1 MRSISP
7 RRSTLAAALVLA
19 IAGWPPLSAASAD
32 TPPLRAAEDGAPES
46 VRSHDITLV
55 TGDVVHFTDLPGSR
69 DVVTVEPAA
78 DSSGP
83 VQVYTRGEDTYVV
96 PSDAMPL
103 LAAGRVDPRL
113 FNVTDLVAMGYDDA
127 RADSVPL
134 IATPS
139 SVNRSATPPPA
150 PAGSRTVRTLASIR
164 STVLSVDKERSRAF
178 WQGIAPGGGTWSP
191 ASGVGKL
198 WLDGRVEAALAASTA
213 QVKAPEAWSKGFDG
227 SGVKVAVLDTG
238 ADLDHPD
245 LQGRVD
251 EAKSFVPGE
260 GVDDGNGH
268 GTHVASTVGGSGAAS
283 GGAEKGVAPGA
294 RLLIGKV
301 LADSGAGA
309 DSGVIAGME
318 WARAQGA
325 DVVSMSLGSNDS
337 SGGDD
342 PMSLALDA
350 LSADGG
356 PLYVVAAGNSYSPGS
371 IGAPG
376 AAKSALTV
384 AAVDAKDKRADFSSQ
399 GPLTGSHGLKP
410 DLSAPGVGVL
420 AAASQS
426 VPGWSGGMYRSMN
439 GTSMA
444 TPHVSGAAAVLKQ
457 RHPEW
462 SGQRI
467 KDALMSASHT
477 TNGKPYE
484 TGTGRL
490 DVETAVDTVID
501 ATGSVPAAVYQW
513 PHTGD
518 VSSTRTVT
526 YRNSGD
532 GAVTLDLA
540 LDTADSAYSLSASSV
555 TVPARGS
562 AEVTLTLDPSRVPV
576 DTTFS
581 GRIAATDAATG
592 KVVAHTGFALY
603 KERELYDYTIKVTG
617 RDGKPARDTVVVNS
631 PHRSDPMYVN
641 VDGETTLRLPPGDYT
656 AWSFMEVPGDTSDGL
671 GMALLL
677 DPTTTVD
684 AAHPSGE
691 VRLDASRARRAYALP
706 ERESTSTQTILDF
719 SRAYETGPV
728 TSAFNWNSAL
738 LLPAAYDSLYLSPTQ
753 PVTKGSLDTLIH
765 WRMRE
770 KALDAETGSGR
781 EIALTAQRNSPF
793 HEGTSTLRTVY
804 AGKGSTADYAGL
816 DVRGKAVVV
825 DRSTEVPIAERVRAA
840 SEAGAALLISVNDTR
855 GRLYE
860 SATAGGSM
868 PVASVMQ
875 RDGELLI
882 AEARSGRG
890 KLHVRQKEYP
900 DYTYDLLQ
908 TFKGSIPD
916 TPLVHR
922 PEDDDLARV
931 ESTYNATPGTLGQ
944 GSRHFAPTWGPAV
957 GTDEYERYSRAVTE
971 FVAQHPAGL
980 GTWYEQHAGS
990 GTGAGF
996 AERNVSASYT
1006 AGKRYRAAWF
1016 APVTAPRLSDGSN
1029 YVAQQ
1034 NVSGT
1039 FQWNVAMWSSG
1050 HDGHLG
1056 VGGTGT
1062 KTTLYRDGT
1071 QVATSNSQSGR
1082 AWNAPQGRYELVAT
1096 GQRASA
1102 AWPTST
1108 RTRTAWGFDYLP
1120 LPANGAVRADVPL
1133 LNLDY
1138 DVATDIQGKARA
1150 GHRLDL
1156 GLRSTTYTGEIAA
1169 TAASLQVSYDD
1180 GATWRPAPLKR
1191 TGEGRWATVLQS
1203 PDDASSI
1210 SLRATSEAPGGLS
1223 VEQEVIR
1230 AVLLK

>member
-19 IAGWPPLSAASAD
+19 LAGWPPVGVAAAD
-32 TPPLRAAEDGAPES
+32 TPPPPTAEGTAPDS
-46 VRSHDITLV
+46 VTSHDITLV
-55 TGDVVHFTDLPGSR
+55 TGDLVHFTDLPGTR
-69 DVVTVEPAA
+69 DAVTVEPATGSA
-78 DSSGP
+78 GP
-83 VQVYTRGEDTYVV
+83 VQVYTRGADTYVV

-113 FNVTDLVAMGYDDA
+113 FNITGLVAMGYDDA
-127 RADSVPL
+127 HADAVPL
-134 IATPS
+134 IATPPPAS
-139 SVNRSATPPPA
+139 RSARPPA
-150 PAGSRTVRTLASIR
+150 APAAAKAVRTLASIR
-164 STVLSVDKERSRAF
+164 ATVLSVDKERSRAF
-178 WQGIAPGGGTWSP
+178 WEGIAPGGDTWRT

-198 WLDGRVEAALAASTA
+198 WLDGRVDASLSASTA
-213 QVKAPEAWSKGFDG
+213 QINAPQAWSKGFDG

-251 EAKSFVPGE
+251 EAKSFVAGE
-260 GVDDGNGH
+260 SADDGNGH

-301 LADSGAGA
+301 LGDSGAGA
-309 DSGVIAGME
+309 DSAVIAGME

-337 SGGDD
+337 SAGDD

-356 PLYVVAAGNSYSPGS
+356 PLYVVAAGNSYSPGT

-399 GPLTGSHGLKP
+399 GPLTGSNGLKP

-457 RHPEW
+457 RHPDW

-467 KDALMSASHT
+467 KDALMSTSYT
-477 TNGKPYE
+477 TSEKPYQS
-484 TGTGRL
+484 GTGRL
-490 DVETAVDTVID
+490 NVESAVDSVID
-501 ATGSVPAAVYQW
+501 ATGSVAAAYRW
-513 PHTGD
+513 PHTGAAP
-518 VSSTRTVT
+518 STRTVT

-532 GAVTLDLA
+532 DAVTLDLS
-540 LDTADSAYSLSASSV
+540 LDTADPAYRLSSSSV

-562 AEVTLTLDPSRVPV
+562 AGVTLTLDPSQVPV
-576 DTTFS
+576 GTTYS
-581 GRIAATDAATG
+581 GRVAATDVATG

-603 KERELYDYTIKVTG
+603 MERELYDYTIKVTG
-617 RDGKPARDTVVVNS
+617 RDGKPVRDTVVVNS
-631 PHRSDPMYVN
+631 PLWSDPRYVN

-656 AWSFMEVPGDTSDGL
+656 AWSVMEVPGDTSDGL

-691 VRLDASRARRAYALP
+691 VHLDASSARRAYALP
-706 ERESTSTQTILDF
+706 ERESMSTQTILDF
-719 SRAYETGPV
+719 SRAYDTGPV
-728 TSAFNWNSAL
+728 TSGFSWNSAL
-738 LLPAAYDSLYLSPTQ
+738 ILPAVYDSLYLSPTR
-753 PVTKGSLDTLIH
+753 PVTEGTLDTLIH

-770 KALDAETGSGR
+770 EPLDAETGSGR
-781 EIALTAQRNSPF
+781 EITLTAQRNSPF
-793 HEGTSTLRTVY
+793 REGAGTLRTVY
-804 AGKGSTADYAGL
+804 AGKGSAADYAAL

-825 DRSTEVPIAERVRAA
+825 DRSTEVPLAERVRAA
-840 SEAGAALLISVNDTR
+840 TEAGAALLISVNNTR
-855 GRLYE
+855 GRLFE
-860 SATAGGSM
+860 SGTAGGDM
-868 PVASVMQ
+868 PVASVM
-875 RDGELLI
+875 RREGELLI

-908 TFKGSIPD
+908 TFEGSIPD
-916 TPLVHR
+916 APLVHR
-922 PEDDDLARV
+922 PDDEDLARV
-931 ESTYNATPGTLGQ
+931 ENTYHAAAGTLGQ
-944 GSRHFAPTWGPAV
+944 GSRHFVPTWGPAV
-957 GTDEYERYSRAVTE
+957 GADEYERYSRTVTE
-971 FVAQHPAGL
+971 FVAQHPADL
-980 GTWYEQHAGS
+980 GTWYEQHS
-990 GTGAGF
+990 GCGTAAGF
-996 AERNVSASYT
+996 AERDMSASYT
-1006 AGKRYRAAWF
+1006 AGKRYRADWF
-1016 APVTAPRLSDGSN
+1016 APVTAPRFGSGSN

-1039 FQWNVAMWSSG
+1039 FQWNAAMWSSG

-1056 VGGTGT
+1056 TGGTGT

-1071 QVATSNSQSGR
+1071 QVASVNSQSGR
-1082 AWNAPQGRYELVAT
+1082 VWDAPAGRYELIAT
-1096 GQRASA
+1096 GQRDGA

-1108 RTRTAWGFDYLP
+1108 RTRTTWAFDYQP
-1120 LPANGAVRADVPL
+1120 LAANGAVRADVPL

-1138 DVATDIQGKARA
+1138 DVDTDVEGRARA

-1156 GLRSTTYTGEIAA
+1156 GLRSTTYTGGIAA
-1169 TAASLQVSYDD
+1169 TGATLQVSYDD
-1180 GATWRPAPLKR
+1180 GATWRAAPLKR
-1191 TGEGRWATVLQS
+1191 TGEGRWATVLHT

-1223 VEQEVIR
+1223 VEQEVVR